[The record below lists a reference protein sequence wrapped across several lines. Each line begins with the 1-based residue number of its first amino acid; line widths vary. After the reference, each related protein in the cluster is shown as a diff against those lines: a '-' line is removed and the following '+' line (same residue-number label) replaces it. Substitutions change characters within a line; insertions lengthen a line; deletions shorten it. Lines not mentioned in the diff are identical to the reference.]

1 MINLQS
7 QQIHS
12 PQLFRIGSII
22 VPLPAHKTA
31 GRLSCVLYTV
41 SLTGGLIPQTPW
53 ARFAPKPFELG
64 LGGVHS
70 IHDTSVRARRQRH
83 ALRRAPAGAFNTGG
97 AAPSNTPAAPGLVCL
112 CPSSRC
118 LRQRHA
124 LRRAPAGAFSNTAP
138 FVLAT
143 LTEIPSLVDSGCQR
157 GKVSC
162 FLPLEDIRIFLMFAV

>member
-31 GRLSCVLYTV
+31 VRLSCVLYTG

-83 ALRRAPAGAFNTGG
+83 ALRRAPD
-97 AAPSNTPAAPGLVCL
+97 
-112 CPSSRC
+112 
-118 LRQRHA
+118 
-124 LRRAPAGAFSNTAP
+124 GAFSNTAP

-162 FLPLEDIRIFLMFAV
+162 FLPLEDIRIFLMFAL

>member
-31 GRLSCVLYTV
+31 VRLSCVLYTV

-83 ALRRAPAGAFNTGG
+83 ALRRAPAGAF
-97 AAPSNTPAAPGLVCL
+97 
-112 CPSSRC
+112 
-118 LRQRHA
+118 
-124 LRRAPAGAFSNTAP
+124 SNTAP

>member
-31 GRLSCVLYTV
+31 VRLSCVLYTV

-83 ALRRAPAGAFNTGG
+83 ALRRAPD
-97 AAPSNTPAAPGLVCL
+97 
-112 CPSSRC
+112 
-118 LRQRHA
+118 
-124 LRRAPAGAFSNTAP
+124 GAFSNTAP

-143 LTEIPSLVDSGCQR
+143 LTEIPSLVNSGCQR

>member
-1 MINLQS
+1 MTIYHNKHTHFMTHYQTKSYLCVQKIVES
-7 QQIHS
+7 CSWMLLYIYLNTKQIHGIKV
-12 PQLFRIGSII
+12 LKIGSII

-31 GRLSCVLYTV
+31 VRLSCVLYTV

-53 ARFAPKPFELG
+53 VA
-64 LGGVHS
+64 S
-70 IHDTSVRARRQRH
+70 
-83 ALRRAPAGAFNTGG
+83 LRSA
-97 AAPSNTPAAPGLVCL
+97 V
-112 CPSSRC
+112 
-118 LRQRHA
+118 RQRHA